1 MIKLTAAY
9 VEKIITEKHGWQI
22 KTYHSPVTLIR
33 SIFQSVCKEKQRLD
47 YFSFFVFFFPKKKK
61 QQTPSIY
68 LFFAV
73 LDLCCCLGFFSS
85 WGEWGLSLV
94 AVHGLLMGVASLVAE
109 HRLQHTQASVAA
121 VHRLRSCSSQTLECR
136 HSSCGI

>member
-47 YFSFFVFFFPKKKK
+47 YFSFFALFFPKKKK
-61 QQTPSIY
+61 NP
-68 LFFAV
+68 V
-73 LDLCCCLGFFSS
+73 LTYFWLCWICVAAWAFSLA
-85 WGEWGLSLV
+85 GVNGGYSLV
-94 AVHGLLMGVASLVAE
+94 VVHGLLIGAASLVAK
-109 HRLQHTQASVAA
+109 HRL
-121 VHRLRSCSSQTLECR
+121 
-136 HSSCGI
+136 